1 MLFDNFPFIIW
12 IVYWSLYYANSIGV
26 KRTKYYERCSDSI
39 WFSFLVCI
47 KHLARL
53 SIYNRTGKN
62 DTGVEQI
69 YQIMAEPFSSTS
81 IVAPDNPGYSV
92 KENSTVDRTLAIE
105 SFTCQRQILNY
116 SVFLCSDLFYTN
128 VTLFAL
134 FTVHWETLQHV
145 LEIEFL
151 NFHSFTTQY
160 RRIIEF

>member
-1 MLFDNFPFIIW
+1 MLFDNSPFIIW

-69 YQIMAEPFSSTS
+69 YQIMAEPFFSTS

-105 SFTCQRQILNY
+105 SLTCQRHRFWITAFSCVLT
-116 SVFLCSDLFYTN
+116 F
-128 VTLFAL
+128 
-134 FTVHWETLQHV
+134 FTRMLLYLHCL
-145 LEIEFL
+145 LYIEKHFSM
-151 NFHSFTTQY
+151 F
-160 RRIIEF
+160 